1 MNILLVYPA
10 TPGAFWSMQHALEFT
25 HYKAVYPP
33 LGLLTVATMLPE
45 EWNKR
50 LVDINIEPLED
61 SDLAWA
67 DYVFIGGMYI
77 QRQSAYEVIRRC
89 NEAGVKVV
97 AGGPFVTHEYDT
109 IEGVDHFILNE
120 AEITLPPF
128 LEDLQNGNPKPIYRS
143 ADFANVHETP
153 LPMWKLVNLDNYVE
167 GLVQYSRGCPYHCD
181 FCDVTAL
188 FGKRPRTK
196 TPEQIIAELE
206 GLGDLNRLNAV
217 FFADDNLIGHKKRLK
232 KELLPALIKWRK
244 ANNIRIRFRTQV
256 TINLAD
262 DPELMDLMLQAGFS
276 GIFIGIETPST
287 ESLIACQK
295 RQNTKRDLLDN
306 IHHLQRAG
314 FDISAGFIVGFDTD
328 TPDIFDRQIEFIQRS
343 GIVVSVVNVLK
354 AIRGTQLYDRMM
366 LEGRMYKETFDDEST
381 SSFVPK
387 MGANVLYQGFKRVVR
402 HIYHPQHIYERL
414 TTFLSMYQPMP
425 YALPSLRTILRNV
438 PAFVKSLYGL
448 GIRDDARRFYWK
460 LLGWTLLNHP
470 KLLPI
475 AIEMWIM
482 TYHYRKIYEDDDRF
496 ILSDE
501 GREVIPAPSA
511 LHTPSLQP
519 ALSA

>member
-1 MNILLVYPA
+1 MKILFVYPD
-10 TPGAFWSMQHALEFT
+10 TPGAFWSMDHALKFLPQ
-25 HYKAVYPP
+25 KAIYPP
-33 LGLLTVATMLPE
+33 LGLLTVAAMLPS
-45 EWNKR
+45 EWEKK
-50 LVDINIEPLED
+50 LVDLNVEALVDTDIL
-61 SDLAWA
+61 WA

-89 NEAGVKVV
+89 NDLGVKVV
-97 AGGPFVTHEYDT
+97 AGGPFVTHEYDL

-120 AEITLPPF
+120 AEVTLPPF
-128 LEDLQNGNPKPIYRS
+128 LEDLKNGTPQHIYKS
-143 ADFANVHETP
+143 SQFANVHETP
-153 LPMWKLVNLDNYVE
+153 LPMWELVNLDNYVE
-167 GLVQYSRGCPYHCD
+167 GLIQYSRGCPYHCD

-206 GLGDLNRLNAV
+206 SLGDINRLHAV

-232 KELLPALIKWRK
+232 TELLPALIKWRK
-244 ANNIRIRFRTQV
+244 ANKITVPFRTQV

-262 DPELMDLMLQAGFS
+262 DPEMMDLMLQAGFS
-276 GIFIGIETPST
+276 GIFIGIETPSK

-328 TPDIFDRQIEFIQRS
+328 TTDIFDRQIDFIQRS
-343 GIVVSVVNVLK
+343 GIVVSLVNVLK
-354 AIRGTQLYDRMM
+354 AVRGTQLYDRMM

-387 MGANVLYQGFKRVVR
+387 MDASVLYAGFKRVVQ
-402 HIYHPQHIYERL
+402 HIYHPQHIYDRL
-414 TTFLSMYQPMP
+414 ITFLGRYQPMS
-425 YALPSLRTILRNV
+425 YVTPSPRAIWRDFPVFL
-438 PAFVKSLYGL
+438 KSLYHL
-448 GIRDDARRFYWK
+448 GVRDHARAYYWK
-460 LLGWTLLNHP
+460 LIRWTLLNRP
-470 KLLPI
+470 KLLPL
-475 AIEMWIM
+475 AIEFWIM
-482 TYHYRKIYEDDDRF
+482 TYHYRKIYEDDSQF

-501 GREVIPAPSA
+501 GREVIPAPPKKQ
-511 LHTPSLQP
+511 TLQP
-519 ALSA
+519 ALSV